1 MKGSEILERFA
12 KAKAAVAKYSGRLG
26 EIGDGLRSDGY
37 EVHYDGFSI
46 CNFGERD
53 VKLRYKASSCCGDP
67 WHLCGI
73 VYGDL
78 SWKGGMRVDCIDPQS
93 EYDIAENPSESD
105 LLERGQLRP
114 RAYSVCD
121 TSSGQIREM
130 GEFGSFEEADAYARS
145 YCQREIDRLVKD
157 PDWRPHTATAI
168 RNDPIRA
175 KERGELRHYE
185 YYNYQGHRSWV
196 GVGTVM

>member
-1 MKGSEILERFA
+1 MKGSEILERLA
-12 KAKAAVAKYSGRLG
+12 KARTAVAKYSGRLG

-37 EVHYDGFSI
+37 EVYYDGFSA
-46 CNFGERD
+46 CDFGERD
-53 VKLRYKASSCCGDP
+53 VKLRYKASCCDSP

-78 SWKGGMRVDCIDPQS
+78 SWTEGMQGDCIDPQS

-114 RAYSVCD
+114 QAYSVCD
-121 TSSGQIREM
+121 TGSGRFREM
-130 GEFGSFEEADAYARS
+130 GKFGSFEEADAYARS
-145 YCQREIDRLVKD
+145 YCQREIDRLRKD
-157 PDWRPHTATAI
+157 RDWRPHTASAI

-196 GVGTVM
+196 GIVAVM